1 MKDRG
6 FHDSTCPQS
15 ATKKRR
21 KSDMKYATEIED
33 KLAEESLLFE
43 KGCKTVLYEETAV
56 GFVLYRI
63 RIQLSDRGRA
73 S

>member
-1 MKDRG
+1 
-6 FHDSTCPQS
+6 
-15 ATKKRR
+15 
-21 KSDMKYATEIED
+21 MKYATQIAD